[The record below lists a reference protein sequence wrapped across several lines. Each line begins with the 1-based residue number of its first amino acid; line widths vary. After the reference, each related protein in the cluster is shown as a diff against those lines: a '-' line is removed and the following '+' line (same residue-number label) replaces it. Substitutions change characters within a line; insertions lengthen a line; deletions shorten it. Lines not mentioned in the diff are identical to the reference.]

1 MPHEGV
7 GPSVVCLR
15 ASAGAGKTHRLTEEF
30 LLLLSLHPPDRE
42 YLRQIVAITFTN
54 KAAAE
59 MKERIIG
66 RLKGIALRLEGGMAP
81 ERAAGWL
88 EVILRHYGD
97 FHVRTI
103 DSLVYAFLRALAL
116 EVGVRPQLEVTFR
129 EEEVLDRCFD
139 ALLCRVDGQ
148 GDGGLRGWLEEL
160 VQCYLLIEKRSGLRI
175 EGALRR
181 RLHELFPRT
190 EEGVLL
196 RDSPLEEVRRR
207 IGELS
212 RDLLSTADPELLR
225 PKARE
230 VLEAPLDHLEKD
242 LAFWRGKAFKAP
254 PPPEVEALYRR
265 ILELRETYIRE
276 RPRAR
281 LLPYL
286 RVLALLKEEVD
297 RIAREEGVLL
307 GGRWIT
313 LLKGHLEELSASYAF
328 LKFGSRIRYFLIDEF
343 QDTDRL
349 QWETLRPLVEE
360 ALSQGG
366 GLFYVGD
373 PKQAIYG
380 WRGSDWRLFGKA
392 IREDFPT
399 VPPDGRRE
407 ELLGRNY
414 RSLERIVDFNNRLF
428 ALLAD
433 GDFSR
438 DMARGI
444 LGKEASA
451 EHIEEFTS
459 ILREGF
465 GDVRQGC
472 VRGPGGTVR
481 VTPFC
486 APKEELY
493 PKVRQRL
500 SQEVPR
506 VWRERGEGVAV
517 LVRNNEQAEEV
528 ATWLQAEGVPVVT
541 ENSLR
546 LKRSQ
551 LVKGVVA
558 LLRFLDYPPDDLALW
573 GALSSRIFHDL
584 EGLPSESLEAF
595 LAEGGWSPPLY
606 KAFSARFPRGFQQ
619 HLQPLLR
626 RVGYVA
632 PYELVREVFR
642 RLRLLERFPEEAPLL
657 WRLLEVVFRSERA
670 GVGSLSA
677 FLAFWQ
683 QEGMEQR
690 VGLPEGLE
698 AVRVM
703 TIHKAKGLQF
713 PVVFVPFTNWRLRLP
728 EFLRTEDGELL
739 YLTNPLPPDLV
750 ALRLRKKMDE
760 AVEALNLLYVA
771 TTRAMEELHLYV
783 TCYPQGKGVNRGFL
797 SAWLKE
803 MLDRTGLW
811 GC

>member
-1 MPHEGV
+1 MSHW
-7 GPSVVCLR
+7 GPGPFIVCIR
-15 ASAGAGKTHRLTEEF
+15 ASAGAGKTYRLTEEF
-30 LLLLSLHPPDRE
+30 LSLLSLHPPDRG

-59 MKERIIG
+59 MRERIIG
-66 RLKGIALRLEGGMAP
+66 RLKGIALGLEGGMSP
-81 ERAAGWL
+81 EWAAGWL
-88 EVILRHYGD
+88 DVILRHYGD
-97 FHVRTI
+97 FYVRTI

-116 EVGVRPQLEVTFR
+116 EVGVRPQMEVTFR

-139 ALLCRVDGQ
+139 LLLCRAEGQ
-148 GDGGLRGWLEEL
+148 GDGDLRRWLEEL
-160 VQCYLLIEKRSGLRI
+160 LQCYLLIEKRGGLRI
-175 EGALRR
+175 EGALKK
-181 RLHELFPRT
+181 RLHELFSRIEQSPP
-190 EEGVLL
+190 LPN
-196 RDSPLEEVRRR
+196 SPLGEIRRR
-207 IGELS
+207 IEELS
-212 RDLLSTADPELLR
+212 LEILSRVDPQLLR
-225 PKARE
+225 PKAQE
-230 VLEAPLDHLEKD
+230 VLKAPLDHLEKD
-242 LAFWRGKAFKAP
+242 LAFWRGKAFKASP
-254 PPPEVEALYRR
+254 LAEVEDLYRR
-265 ILELRETYIRE
+265 LLDLRESYIRE

-286 RVLALLKEEVD
+286 RILTLLKEEVD
-297 RIAREEGVLL
+297 RLAKEEGILL

-313 LLKGHLEELSASYAF
+313 LLKGHLEGLKASYVF

-349 QWETLRPLVEE
+349 QWETLRPLLEE
-360 ALSQGG
+360 ALSQDG

-380 WRGSDWRLFGKA
+380 WRGSDWRLFGKV
-392 IREDFPT
+392 IREEFAS
-399 VPPDGRRE
+399 VPQERRKE
-407 ELLGRNY
+407 EILGRNY
-414 RSLERIVDFNNRLF
+414 RSLERIVEFNNRLF

-438 DMARGI
+438 DIARGI
-444 LGKEASA
+444 LGEEAPA
-451 EHIEEFTS
+451 EHIEQFAS
-459 ILREGF
+459 ILKEGF
-465 GDVRQGC
+465 GDVRQSC
-472 VRGPGGTVR
+472 VRGAGGTVN
-481 VTPFC
+481 VIPFC

-493 PKVRQRL
+493 LQVRQHL
-500 SQEVPR
+500 SREVSR

-517 LVRNNEQAEEV
+517 LVRSNQQAEEV
-528 ATWLQAEGVPVVT
+528 ATWLQAEGMPVVT

-546 LKRSQ
+546 LKRSR

-558 LLRFLDYPPDDLALW
+558 LLRFLDYPLDDLALW
-573 GALSSRIFHDL
+573 GALCSGIFHDL
-584 EGLPSESLEAF
+584 EGLPSVELEAF
-595 LAEGGWSPPLY
+595 LSEGGWSPPLY
-606 KAFSARFPRGFQQ
+606 KAFSARFPRGFEE
-619 HLQPLLR
+619 HLRPLLR

-632 PYELVREVFR
+632 PYELLREVLQ

-670 GVGSLSA
+670 GLGSLSA
-677 FLAFWQ
+677 FLTFWQ

-713 PVVFVPFTNWRLRLP
+713 PVVFIPFTNWQLRLP
-728 EFLRTEDGELL
+728 ELLRTEDGELL
-739 YLTNPLPPDLV
+739 YLTNPLPPELL

-783 TCYPQGKGVNRGFL
+783 TCYPHGEGVNRGFL

-811 GC
+811 SY